1 MSNNISKAK
10 IENAKLLA
18 FSSDFDDNSQALKAL
33 LSSENALLVMVLS
46 AYTAYQ
52 YPPAKKDK
60 TQGKSDTKTVVVS
73 TIQARMA
80 QLSEFSFVDPSS
92 QLITNLDNQ
101 IDQIVIQFSSKNDT
115 PTITSELSKLFS
127 DCASSYGV
135 FNAVQ
140 QSWLRLQKTY
150 STKEKFAQQ
159 VVPFLYNKL
168 FPQAIKKQWSD
179 SDAISLLYQAV
190 MGNVSNSTLY
200 DGASGLGNTS
210 LMLSPAKLIL
220 REKQCMPA
228 LLSSLLLEIYGIDFE
243 LQVLDSLTAK
253 EPSHQVDICIC
264 SPSYGVEIQP
274 LWLIG
279 VNYLQF
285 LDILHPIPTSASDS
299 LWIQHCLYHLNDKG
313 KAYLILP
320 IGWLFKGGYDLAV
333 REALVHR
340 NFIESVT
347 ILPMAIRQYYQT
359 NLCLVILNKAKTSD
373 NVWLINAENFK
384 LEKKY
389 GGGITQ
395 KSINELGKLIA
406 NPQQNKFTVSAST
419 TQIAEKKY
427 DLTPS
432 RYFKDP
438 LEIATRELTKELKA
452 LADCQ
457 QQYEFAKVN
466 LNNLLSLLQEDS
478 LLNQKQL

>member
-1 MSNNISKAK
+1 MSNNTSEAK

-18 FSSDFDDNSQALKAL
+18 FSSDFDNNSQALKAL

-46 AYTAYQ
+46 AYNAYQ
-52 YPPAKKDK
+52 YQPTKKDK
-60 TQGKSDTKTVVVS
+60 TLGKSDTKTVVVS
-73 TIQARMA
+73 TVQARMA
-80 QLSEFSFVDPSS
+80 QLTELSFADLSS
-92 QLITNLDNQ
+92 QPIANLDNQ

-115 PTITSELSKLFS
+115 PTITSKLSKLFS
-127 DCASSYGV
+127 DCASSSGV

-168 FPQAIKKQWSD
+168 FPQAIKKQWGD
-179 SDAISLLYQAV
+179 SDAITLLYQAV
-190 MGNVSNSTLY
+190 MGDVSNSTLY

-210 LMLSPAKLIL
+210 LMLNPAKLIL
-220 REKQCMPA
+220 RERQCMPA

-243 LQVLDSLTAK
+243 LQVLDSLTIK
-253 EPSHQVDICIC
+253 EPSHQVDISIC

-285 LDILHPIPTSASDS
+285 LNILHPIPSSASDS
-299 LWIQHCLYHLNDKG
+299 LWVQHCLYHLHEQG

-347 ILPMAIRQYYQT
+347 ILPMAMRQYDQT
-359 NLCLVILNKAKTSD
+359 NLCLLILNKAKTTD

-384 LEKKY
+384 LERKY
-389 GGGITQ
+389 GGSITQ
-395 KSINELGKLIA
+395 KSITELGQLIV
-406 NPQQNKFTVSAST
+406 NPQQNKLTVSASV
-419 TQIAEKKY
+419 TQITENKY
-427 DLTPS
+427 DLNPI

-457 QQYEFAKVN
+457 QQYEVAKTN
-466 LNNLLSLLQEDS
+466 LNNLLALLPDDS